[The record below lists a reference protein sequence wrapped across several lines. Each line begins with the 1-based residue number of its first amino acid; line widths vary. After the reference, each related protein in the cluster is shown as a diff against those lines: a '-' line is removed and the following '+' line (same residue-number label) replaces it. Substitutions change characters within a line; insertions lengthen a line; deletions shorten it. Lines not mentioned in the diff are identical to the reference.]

1 MDEDKKCE
9 KRRMRFMDFVT
20 NRPGAEMQCEQTDDW
35 PSIGARLLSL
45 AKLVALNMSAT
56 SIMRLPGT

>member
-1 MDEDKKCE
+1 
-9 KRRMRFMDFVT
+9 MRFMDFVT